1 MLSPQEIIGQKIW
14 ISLPRDP
21 DFLDYGDVEAQRIK
35 AEVTQPTS
43 PPWFFARYIDP
54 PRSVS
59 ATGQWMSLYE
69 AQLAVLQD
77 PVIEEE
83 DLCEDEL
90 NYS

>member
-1 MLSPQEIIGQKIW
+1 MLSPQEIIGQKVW
-14 ISLPRDP
+14 VTVSRDP
-21 DFLDYGDVEAQRIK
+21 NYVEQEPYRIK

-54 PRSVS
+54 PAFIS
-59 ATGQWMSLYE
+59 AMGQWMSLYE

-77 PVIEEE
+77 PVLEE
-83 DLCEDEL
+83 DLWEDEF